1 MQQRVLAR
9 EPGMLQHTFVAR
21 IAELNALLD
30 AAHVEDFSLRNDD
43 SSITDVAR
51 ARLVRA
57 GWL

>member
-1 MQQRVLAR
+1 
-9 EPGMLQHTFVAR
+9 MLQHTFVAR